1 MGLCLCTSENS
12 IRQVCGSF
20 SLCFCLCL
28 RLCRGCSHLLCLC
41 YAYALVRTSLKRSI
55 FGLKRGKK
63 AQCVSNSAKI
73 CLNKKKLGIMG
84 TNLSCTVIFLTV
96 SLFHSVV
103 FGLIKTGLIRSS
115 LLNHQETCNKGWKR
129 VQNSCTCS
137 CASRLSTDSPFVLSS
152 HFIFPECSLA
162 YVKRFSGNEISVLLR
177 LFCCNHK
184 FTLFATFLIQC
195 Y

>member
-1 MGLCLCTSENS
+1 
-12 IRQVCGSF
+12 
-20 SLCFCLCL
+20 
-28 RLCRGCSHLLCLC
+28 
-41 YAYALVRTSLKRSI
+41 
-55 FGLKRGKK
+55 
-63 AQCVSNSAKI
+63 
-73 CLNKKKLGIMG
+73 MG

-195 Y
+195 YWNRFGLRFHALKSIWDEHHLQFYWYLGSENPRQDKKVLVSKTLYLSSVS